1 MSGKLKDTTYKVFIS
16 PDNTKYYSLKKAME
30 SGFSNDEP
38 TNTKGSV
45 PKKNPKPRRRG
56 SVRLRSRRARST

>member
-45 PKKNPKPRRRG
+45 PKKKPKAKAAG
-56 SVRLRSRRARST
+56 KCKTKK